1 MLFTLY
7 NQSEAGSVV
16 FTDYVIWSGRF
27 KWLILNVANTT
38 KLFLCKL
45 L

>member
-27 KWLILNVANTT
+27 K
-38 KLFLCKL
+38 
-45 L
+45 